1 MRFRNNI
8 VAVIIIIMLFVAFTF
23 SGTFSGIGTARS
35 ATRIGYVSN
44 ESRSSWSARYN
55 LLDGSMRRT
64 VYLSQS
70 TEPIH
75 VEVVTSSG
83 AISIEMRDAKGNIIF
98 SEDNIGTN
106 SFDIETPGKVVVFIV
121 ADHHKGSF
129 QICG

>member
-8 VAVIIIIMLFVAFTF
+8 VAVIIIIMLFVAL
-23 SGTFSGIGTARS
+23 TFSGIGTVRS
-35 ATRIGYVSN
+35 ATRIGYVTN
-44 ESRSSWSARYN
+44 ESRSNWSASYK

-64 VYLSQS
+64 VYPTQS

-83 AISIEMRDAKGNIIF
+83 TVSIEMRDAKGNIVF
-98 SEDNIGTN
+98 SEDDIGTA
-106 SFDIETPGKVVVFIV
+106 SFDVETSGEVVVYIV

-129 QICG
+129 RICG

>member
-8 VAVIIIIMLFVAFTF
+8 VAVIIIIMLFVAL
-23 SGTFSGIGTARS
+23 TFSGIGTVRS
-35 ATRIGYVSN
+35 ATHIGYVSN

-64 VYLSQS
+64 LYLPQS

-75 VEVVTSSG
+75 VEVLTSSG
-83 AISIEMRDAKGNIIF
+83 TISIEMRDAKGKTIF

-129 QICG
+129 QICA

>member
-8 VAVIIIIMLFVAFTF
+8 VAVIIIIMLFVAL
-23 SGTFSGIGTARS
+23 TFSGIGTVRS

-44 ESRSSWSARYN
+44 ESRSSWSAKYN

-64 VYLSQS
+64 LYLSQS

-83 AISIEMRDAKGNIIF
+83 TISIEMRDAEGNTIF

-129 QICG
+129 QICS